1 MLQSLVYNGIR
12 IAVCYAAG
20 LAVGVEAPVSAYI
33 IAVPL
38 VIFVMV
44 IPVSVAGWGVREVMF
59 VQLLTPYGAD
69 GDKVLAMSLLVGVL
83 GTVSIFPGAWFCI
96 QGMGKARARQEPA
109 KG

>member
-1 MLQSLVYNGIR
+1 
-12 IAVCYAAG
+12 
-20 LAVGVEAPVSAYI
+20 
-33 IAVPL
+33 
-38 VIFVMV
+38 
-44 IPVSVAGWGVREVMF
+44 MF